1 MTPNDEKKL
10 KKAKVFLKH
19 LERVDT
25 SQGPVN
31 KVILRFRLNREVELV
46 FNAFV
51 RIYGC
56 TMTTRII
63 SREEQD
69 AVDPRQKNCAQYT
82 SVLVTPEAQA
92 AFLSQKSGRGREI
105 LAKYVPSTSRWAQP
119 NISAHGV
126 EGSHTTAAHPKN
138 LSAEIDE
145 KTVDIPSSKYEALS
159 TRLSDVVG
167 LLPTTDPLQGK
178 RCRSELLDIAHEL
191 RWFRPPMIRKRPFDG
206 RLRKMT
212 RHAV

>member
-1 MTPNDEKKL
+1 
-10 KKAKVFLKH
+10 VFLKH

-56 TMTTRII
+56 TYVYASLNMVERKKFSLMLVQDDNPNYIPRRTRCSRSASKECKQSAI
-63 SREEQD
+63 SHYRK
-69 AVDPRQKNCAQYT
+69 ALSYLKCAQYT

-126 EGSHTTAAHPKN
+126 EVSHTTAAHPKN
-138 LSAEIDE
+138 LSAESMNF
-145 KTVDIPSSKYEALS
+145 PH
-159 TRLSDVVG
+159 
-167 LLPTTDPLQGK
+167 LLRELTLQ
-178 RCRSELLDIAHEL
+178 CTS
-191 RWFRPPMIRKRPFDG
+191 
-206 RLRKMT
+206 
-212 RHAV
+212 